1 MVKSV
6 GSNFVSPENTPQYAL
21 SLPKLISHL
30 YPYAGIVH
38 NDTVFLRNKITV
50 IGSHTVLHLSIR
62 LMKRSKTEFLS
73 GLTFS

>member
-38 NDTVFLRNKITV
+38 NTVFLGNKITV